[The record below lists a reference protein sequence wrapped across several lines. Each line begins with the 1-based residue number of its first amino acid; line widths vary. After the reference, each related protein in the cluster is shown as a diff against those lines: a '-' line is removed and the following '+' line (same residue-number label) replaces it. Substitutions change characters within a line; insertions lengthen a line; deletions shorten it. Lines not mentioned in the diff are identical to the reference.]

1 MYTKFEQLAHCFS
14 RYSESHLGQSQIL
27 AGERVEPCLEAMT
40 VVAVAD
46 LAAVEEAVVGVTAM
60 IAEAAVTTTV
70 EEVTMIGEEDIMIEE
85 VEVDIMIVEEATMT
99 EEGATIEVVED
110 IMIVEVIVEVEA
122 DTMIAEEVTI
132 EVVDTMIPLA
142 VILIRRDIRTTQ
154 VRVVLISLLIER
166 KKIQK

>member
-1 MYTKFEQLAHCFS
+1 MI
-14 RYSESHLGQSQIL
+14 ESHLGQSQIL
-27 AGERVEPCLEAMT
+27 VGERVVPCLEAMT
-40 VVAVAD
+40 VVAAD
-46 LAAVEEAVVGVTAM
+46 LAVEEAVVGVTAM

-132 EVVDTMIPLA
+132 EVVDTMIVEEEVA
-142 VILIRRDIRTTQ
+142 VDSIEVVAAAIGAIAATIVVGRVAFVMTEAHQ
-154 VRVVLISLLIER
+154 VLQLV
-166 KKIQK
+166 KGQN